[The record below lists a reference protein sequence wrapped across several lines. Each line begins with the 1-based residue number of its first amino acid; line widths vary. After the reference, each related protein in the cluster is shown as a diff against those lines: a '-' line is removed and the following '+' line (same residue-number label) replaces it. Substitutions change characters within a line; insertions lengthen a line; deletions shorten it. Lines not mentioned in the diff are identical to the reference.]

1 MSGVCRRP
9 REKFAGDTG
18 VNVKLLFDQN
28 LSPKLVKLLSD
39 LYPFSDHLD
48 LFGLGAADDIS
59 VWKHAKNYGFMVI
72 TKDADFADLSVLRGF
87 PPKIVWI
94 RRGNCSTA
102 AIESILRD
110 HRLEIEQLAADSTS
124 GILTLF

>member
-1 MSGVCRRP
+1 MFSVRRRS
-9 REKFAGDTG
+9 REKFVGGTA
-18 VNVKLLFDQN
+18 VSAKLLFDQN
-28 LSPKLVKLLSD
+28 LSPKLIKRLSD
-39 LYPFSDHLD
+39 LYPNSDHLD
-48 LFGLGAADDIS
+48 LLGLGAADDTV
-59 VWKHAKNYGFMVI
+59 VWQYAKTNGFVVV

-102 AIESILRD
+102 DIEEILRD
-110 HRLEIEQLAADSTS
+110 YSLQIEDLTTNSTS